1 MNNIKE
7 RIKAAGDTY
16 EAYKKE
22 YEAVSLLDCEFKKE
36 NRDSVLQKTGG
47 TWIGAGQLGEENF
60 VVYCKGEIVFA
71 DYILPDGG
79 CYLETAAELF
89 KTASPK
95 SKQRKWF
102 NLFWLVA
109 LRDMVRENYNH
120 GIGLDDILYDEK
132 PLTFARLLKVN
143 RLIKEIDKYATIR
156 S

>member
-1 MNNIKE
+1 MNIQE
-7 RIKAAGDTY
+7 RIKAAGNTF

-22 YEAVSLLDCEFKKE
+22 YEAIPVSRCEFKVV
-36 NRDSVLQKTGG
+36 DSKTVLDEDGN
-47 TWIGAGQLGEENF
+47 WIGCGQLGREKSF
-60 VVYCKGEIVFA
+60 VVYYEGEVVQA
-71 DYILPDGG
+71 DYILYDGG
-79 CYLETAAELF
+79 SYLESALDLF
-89 KTASPK
+89 NTASPK